1 MDATETRIFLIRAA
15 ATEWRHVNLGF
26 LSAVAVLIALLA
38 SGSGYA
44 QSSPDRQPFGIYARY
59 VPGGCINHPGAGT
72 NTDECVS
79 NSIADILSNPGIAG
93 IAEFVQWDEVSQP
106 FPLGQTNSTSGTNI
120 WGVVDDVFGEVAQW
134 NADNSNCPPK
144 TIQLGFIPGFDTPQW
159 VLNQLTN
166 CDPMFLANN
175 TVNTNLVTNTCG
187 CATFL
192 SGEGPNVVYTNKL
205 LPLPWNPIYS
215 NNFKAFI
222 QAAAQRYNTNPL
234 LVTVE
239 IAGPTSDS
247 TEMILPNGK
256 NNLTNYW
263 KWNPLL
269 SLTFPTNYQNSD
281 RAFIEA
287 WEAAIDMYGAAF
299 TNTTLAMTTGSGFP
313 NFFYTNSSGD
323 VVPYP
328 NYTVPPGFNWPP
340 GSVNTNDQDR
350 LMDAAAET
358 TILAY
363 FADPRHGGN
372 NAKACQE
379 DGLTAGAASEL
390 QNHDLS
396 GGGDLDSYSV
406 KWLAQSSAS
415 GFAPLPGTTNVISR
429 VLGGLQFTTSFSGD
443 PLDEGCNDSDNCTN
457 GAPSPE
463 QAFYNVMQVYF
474 DGTAAGGVYNVTN
487 GNLRL
492 NYLQI
497 YSSDVVYANTN
508 TTGSDV
514 MTGSGVILAN
524 LTATSEFTNA
534 AWQIFNIGEAV
545 LNIQPGAKNL
555 QLTWPEAAYP
565 YHLQVENDLSVADG
579 WKTNANTASPTLT
592 NGFYQVPIISP
603 APVRFY
609 RLALP

>member
-1 MDATETRIFLIRAA
+1 VKPGLS
-15 ATEWRHVNLGF
+15 
-26 LSAVAVLIALLA
+26 SAVAVLIVLLA
-38 SGSGYA
+38 AGSDFA
-44 QSSPDRQPFGIYARY
+44 QSSAGRQPFGIYARY
-59 VPGGCINHPGAGT
+59 VPGGCINRPGAGT

-106 FPLGQTNSTSGTNI
+106 FPLGQTNSTLGTNI

-175 TVNTNLVTNTCG
+175 TVNTNLVNNTCG

-205 LPLPWNPIYS
+205 LPLPWNPVYS

-222 QAAAQRYNTNPL
+222 QAAAGRYNNNPL

-256 NNLTNYW
+256 NNPTNYW

-328 NYTVPPGFNWPP
+328 DYTVPPGFNWPP

-379 DGLTAGAASEL
+379 DGLTAGTASEL
-390 QNHDLS
+390 QNHDVS
-396 GGGDLDSYSV
+396 GGDDLDSYSV

-415 GFAPLPGTTNVISR
+415 GFALLPGTTNVISR
-429 VLGGLQFTTSFSGD
+429 VLGGLQFMTSFSGD
-443 PLDEGCNDSDNCTN
+443 PLDEGCNESDNCTN

-474 DGTAAGGVYNVTN
+474 DGTAAGSVYDVTN

-492 NYLQI
+492 NYMQI
-497 YSSDVVYANTN
+497 YSSDVLYAGTN

-514 MTGSGVILAN
+514 MTGAGTILTN

-534 AWQIFNIGEAV
+534 ARQIFGVGEAV

-565 YHLQVENDLSVADG
+565 YQLQVENDLTIVNG
-579 WKTNANTASPTLT
+579 WKTNANTSSPTLT

>member
-1 MDATETRIFLIRAA
+1 VKPGLS
-15 ATEWRHVNLGF
+15 
-26 LSAVAVLIALLA
+26 SAVAVLIVLLA
-38 SGSGYA
+38 AGSDFA
-44 QSSPDRQPFGIYARY
+44 QSSAGRQPFGIYARY
-59 VPGGCINHPGAGT
+59 VPGGCINRPGAGT

-106 FPLGQTNSTSGTNI
+106 FPLGQTNSTLGTNI

-175 TVNTNLVTNTCG
+175 TVNTNLVNNTCG

-205 LPLPWNPIYS
+205 LPLPWNPVYS

-222 QAAAQRYNTNPL
+222 QAAAGRYNNNPL

-256 NNLTNYW
+256 NNPTNYW

-328 NYTVPPGFNWPP
+328 DYTVPPGFNWPP

-379 DGLTAGAASEL
+379 DGLTAGTASEL
-390 QNHDLS
+390 QNHDVS
-396 GGGDLDSYSV
+396 GGDDLDSYSV

-415 GFAPLPGTTNVISR
+415 GFALLPGTTNVISR
-429 VLGGLQFTTSFSGD
+429 VLGGLQFMTSFSGD
-443 PLDEGCNDSDNCTN
+443 PLDEGCNESDNCTN

-474 DGTAAGGVYNVTN
+474 DGTAAGSVYDVTN

-492 NYLQI
+492 NYMQI
-497 YSSDVVYANTN
+497 YSSDVLYAGTN

-514 MTGSGVILAN
+514 MTGAGTILTN

-534 AWQIFNIGEAV
+534 ARQIFGVGEAV

-555 QLTWPEAAYP
+555 QLIWPEAAYP
-565 YHLQVENDLSVADG
+565 YQLQVENDLTIVNG
-579 WKTNANTASPTLT
+579 WKTNANTSSPTLT